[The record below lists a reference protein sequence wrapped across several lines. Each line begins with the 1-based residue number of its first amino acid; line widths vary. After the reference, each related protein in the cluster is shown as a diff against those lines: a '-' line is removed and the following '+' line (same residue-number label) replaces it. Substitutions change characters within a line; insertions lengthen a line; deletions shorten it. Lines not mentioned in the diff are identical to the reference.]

1 MLGLSLNPEARP
13 HKIAAVFEQHTA
25 AKAAHHTLIDY
36 GHFDKKDVDIIAP
49 DDGEAREKIEP
60 EPEAIGHTLIVSH
73 FILGAVGAA
82 IGIAAALLMVSSGPL
97 FAQSSPV
104 LTVFAL
110 GFIGMFFG
118 LFAAG
123 LLSLRPDH
131 DPLINETLAAIR
143 QNKWAVIVQAKD
155 SGDQQ
160 RARQL
165 LQPVAVSV
173 TDTF

>member
-13 HKIAAVFEQHTA
+13 HKIAAVFEQHNA

-49 DDGEAREKIEP
+49 GDNEARDKIEP
-60 EPEAIGHTLIVSH
+60 ETQAIGQTLFVSH
-73 FILGAVGAA
+73 LLLGGIGAAVG
-82 IGIAAALLMVSSGPL
+82 IAVALLLINIGPL
-97 FAQSSPV
+97 FAQSSPI
-104 LTVFAL
+104 LTL
-110 GFIGMFFG
+110 LTLSLMGSFFG
-118 LFAAG
+118 LFVAG
-123 LLSLRPDH
+123 LVTLRPDH

-143 QNKWAVIVQAKD
+143 ENKWAVIVQAKD

-160 RARQL
+160 RAWQL